1 MYATADKQALKD
13 ISNNM
18 EAVSKFLGDQLFIV
32 GDYVTWVDFFIWE
45 QVEMFEWVTDGEFLK
60 RFPNFAAYHKRIASL
75 PKFAEYVSSDRFMK
89 GPFNNKVAKLN
100 N

>member
-1 MYATADKQALKD
+1 
-13 ISNNM
+13 M
-18 EAVSKFLGDQLFIV
+18 EAVSKFLGDKPFIV

-60 RFPNFAAYHKRIASL
+60 SFPNFAAYHKRVAAL

-89 GPFNNKVAKLN
+89 APYNNKVAKLN